1 MSLYEYSLF
10 NIFKQ
15 LNKDTVSYKELEK
28 QLPEDITDDLDK
40 YLRRVN
46 ESYEYYIETAFY
58 ESIKSKH
65 FIFAEYFL
73 KKINNKNAY
82 VEDFIDIVNNAL
94 KYVIDVQS
102 VGFLVKYGA
111 NDWNKGLLGAVFNN
125 NLHMI
130 DYFIKLGADEF
141 NDAMLQAIIKN
152 NIKLITYFINIGA
165 DDFNDGLHT
174 ATEMNNIK
182 LINFFIEKGADDF
195 DGGLYTAARHGLD
208 NLISFYIDL
217 GANDYMT
224 ALGGAI
230 DNNHFSNLL
239 IPQFDKS
246 KFKPCIVGEAFLYF
260 FSNTTFESVSG
271 THINHLLPYLMKGYA
286 TKETLRLMM
295 KLYLYNK
302 HFNYDDEYDA
312 NSYYTAFGR
321 MPSLNQ
327 KIVQKDKAI
336 LKLNNT
342 KDTTFI
348 NIKKYHKGFY
358 PDFIDRIYF
367 PDIIELNIYKTEQL
381 SKKERLFLM
390 DPATIKQLWI
400 EYIIIKATVDFYD

>member
-10 NIFKQ
+10 NIFNQ
-15 LNKDTVSYKELEK
+15 LNKNTISYKELED
-28 QLPEDITDDLDK
+28 QLPEDILNDLDK
-40 YLRRVN
+40 YLINLN
-46 ESYEYYIETAFY
+46 ELETSFY

-65 FIFAEYFL
+65 FIFSEYFL
-73 KKINNKNAY
+73 KKIINNVDY
-82 VEDFIDIVNNAL
+82 VEDFLDIVNNGL
-94 KYVIDVQS
+94 KYCTDVQS
-102 VGFLVKYGA
+102 VEFLMKYGA
-111 NDWNKGLLGAVFNN
+111 KDWDKGLLGAVFNN

-130 DYFIKLGADEF
+130 EYFIKLGANDF
-141 NDAMLQAIIKN
+141 NNAMLQAIIKN
-152 NIKLITYFINIGA
+152 NTKLINYFIDIGA
-165 DDFNDGLHT
+165 DDFNSALLT

-182 LINFFIEKGADDF
+182 LIKFFIEQGADDF
-195 DGGLYTAARHGLD
+195 NGGLYTAARYGLD

-230 DNNHFSNLL
+230 DNNHYSDLL
-239 IPQFDKS
+239 IPEFNKD

-260 FSNTTFESVSG
+260 LNNTIFESMSG
-271 THINHLLPYLMKGYA
+271 THINNLLPYLMKGYA
-286 TKETLRLMM
+286 IKETLKLIM

-302 HFNYDDEYDA
+302 HFNYDDEYNT
-312 NSYYTAFGR
+312 NSYYTAFGV

-327 KIVQKDKAI
+327 KIVQKDKTI

-342 KDTTFI
+342 KDTTFV

-367 PDIIELNIYKTEQL
+367 PDIIELNIYKPEQL
-381 SKKERLFLM
+381 PKKERLFLT
-390 DPATIKQLWI
+390 DPATTKQLWI
-400 EYIIIKATVDFYD
+400 EYIIIKATLDFYD